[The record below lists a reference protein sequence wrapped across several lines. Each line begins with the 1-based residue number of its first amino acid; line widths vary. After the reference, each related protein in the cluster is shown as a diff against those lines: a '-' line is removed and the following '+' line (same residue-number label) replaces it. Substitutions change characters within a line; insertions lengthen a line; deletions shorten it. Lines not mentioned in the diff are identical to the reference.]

1 LPTITR
7 FARGFVLRISTTTCL
22 LYKPHSQCKTH
33 VACKAHFTPQDLYK
47 MHVFGLLL
55 FLASSTLAL
64 QPIANS
70 TPSPEPPS
78 PGAKP
83 VCFPPFDRHH
93 VSEVVGLCSSLVED
107 FVHSFG
113 EKMNTSLRWSGNNTE
128 RHHART
134 VHLPQVIRN
143 FNHDRTQECL
153 LELLDH
159 GNGDTYEPSALM
171 DKGTEILNECFA
183 KEDCGEIQL
192 PPHYTTALAVCGTNH
207 QNQTGPKRLW
217 TRPVLE
223 MPFVEYLWER
233 TES

>member
-1 LPTITR
+1 MHLL
-7 FARGFVLRISTTTCL
+7 GVVLL
-22 LYKPHSQCKTH
+22 
-33 VACKAHFTPQDLYK
+33 
-47 MHVFGLLL
+47 
-55 FLASSTLAL
+55 LASSTLAL
-64 QPIANS
+64 HPIARS
-70 TPSPEPPS
+70 TATPEPPS

-83 VCFPPFDRHH
+83 LCFPPFDRHD
-93 VSEVVGLCSSLVED
+93 VSKVIGLCSSLVEQ

-113 EKMNTSLRWSGNNTE
+113 EQMNTSLRWSGNNTE
-128 RHHART
+128 KHRART

-153 LELLDH
+153 LELIDH

-171 DKGTEILNECFA
+171 DKGTEILNECFT

-207 QNQTGPKRLW
+207 QNRTTRRRLW
-217 TRPVLE
+217 QKPLIY
-223 MPFVEYLWER
+223 MPFVEYLWEV